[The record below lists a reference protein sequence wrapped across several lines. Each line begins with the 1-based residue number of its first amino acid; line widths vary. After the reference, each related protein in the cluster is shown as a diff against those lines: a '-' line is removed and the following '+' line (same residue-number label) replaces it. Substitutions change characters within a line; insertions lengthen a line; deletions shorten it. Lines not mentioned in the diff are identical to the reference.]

1 MGPFD
6 DTYTTSP
13 EQVIKPDGSLVGM
26 WRDHHP
32 SMKYSTPHIFT
43 ATNWTDPATYKYSS
57 AALFSS
63 KVFLLNFPLDF
74 LLDFSGVST

>member
-1 MGPFD
+1 
-6 DTYTTSP
+6 
-13 EQVIKPDGSLVGM
+13 
-26 WRDHHP
+26 
-32 SMKYSTPHIFT
+32 MKYSTPHIFT